1 MLLPSRL
8 RAFLQLSLGAAVLL
22 GASLLRVT
30 AAGALP
36 ATHPRLVL
44 SSNEIEA
51 LKQTVHD
58 GGDDDAAYAAIQARW
73 PRYRD
78 APVDSLVDATAA
90 FNVFTELGLL
100 AHLEFEGEPA
110 RQRLLQL
117 TLYIAQTRP
126 VDDDDYRSSLR
137 LRCLAL
143 GYDLAFD
150 YSNEPAFAVIR
161 SAILSYLQAMPANF
175 NYYRYAYNPFVS
187 NRGMMVGSSAGL
199 AAIAVW
205 DDLAPAD
212 QAIAVASLNFAAAL
226 IGKCLSDAVASDG
239 CAREGVLYGAWTL
252 RMLIPY
258 IEARRRFDG
267 YDLGLD
273 HRLEHVADWLAYELL
288 PEGGGHTNNLNDS
301 PWFSRPLA
309 IHSTYLDWAQARY
322 QSGLAR
328 WLYRH
333 VGGDLGGAS
342 GEDTDRAATV
352 LWNRSLPSVDPGVL
366 LPASQLFASRGLY
379 CYRSAWMQ
387 GAQGN
392 EVLFTLQAGRFF
404 GGHAQEDQGQFT
416 LYACG
421 DRFALDNGAAYPSNQ
436 PKESESHNLVLMDG
450 LGEHNA
456 GRSIGT
462 DAHFASVLQS
472 PFGDYLR
479 AALDSAY
486 ATYSPFNRPNQ
497 PFPGTDWSWGYDG
510 GNPLQRA
517 ERLVTVVKGPETP
530 PWFLI
535 ADALRKD
542 SSSHAWDWLLHTDA
556 KNQVELAD
564 SMATIHGI
572 HSRLEVRFAAPR
584 PPSLELSVAP
594 YDNGGEDPSTLRLRA
609 HVQAVKPDYAVALL
623 PIPDS
628 LASPSVT
635 TWRSGS
641 MTCLRLQWRG
651 VEDLAAVNGSDSL
664 VASQIE
670 TDAQMAVVRYAG
682 DTIRYLMGDGT
693 ILRCKDVTL
702 LVLGG
707 RASAAVSGTTLH
719 VSSDVTF
726 AAYAPDVESVLGPAG
741 PLPFERSGPVVHSPT
756 PTGVESA
763 ANVASA
769 TWIGGRRS
777 PVRFHATAAHVADRI
792 AIYDVRGRLVRK
804 LGMPADTSPSVAW
817 DAKDERGMRVAP
829 GVYLAR
835 RMSGAALAPRRIVL
849 LP

>member
-1 MLLPSRL
+1 
-8 RAFLQLSLGAAVLL
+8 
-22 GASLLRVT
+22 
-30 AAGALP
+30 
-36 ATHPRLVL
+36 
-44 SSNEIEA
+44 
-51 LKQTVHD
+51 
-58 GGDDDAAYAAIQARW
+58 
-73 PRYRD
+73 
-78 APVDSLVDATAA
+78 
-90 FNVFTELGLL
+90 
-100 AHLEFEGEPA
+100 
-110 RQRLLQL
+110 
-117 TLYIAQTRP
+117 
-126 VDDDDYRSSLR
+126 
-137 LRCLAL
+137 
-143 GYDLAFD
+143 
-150 YSNEPAFAVIR
+150 
-161 SAILSYLQAMPANF
+161 
-175 NYYRYAYNPFVS
+175 
-187 NRGMMVGSSAGL
+187 
-199 AAIAVW
+199 
-205 DDLAPAD
+205 
-212 QAIAVASLNFAAAL
+212 
-226 IGKCLSDAVASDG
+226 LSDAVATDG

-273 HRLEHVADWLAYELL
+273 HRLERVATGSPTSCSRRWRPHQQSER
-288 PEGGGHTNNLNDS
+288 S

-387 GAQGN
+387 GSQGN
-392 EVLFTLQAGRFF
+392 EMLFTLQAGRFY

-421 DRFALDNGAAYPSNQ
+421 DRFALDNGAAYPSSQ
-436 PKESESHNLVLMDG
+436 PKESESHNLVLVDG

-462 DAHFASVLQS
+462 DAHFASALQS
-472 PFGDYLR
+472 PFADYLR

-530 PWFLI
+530 PWCLI
-535 ADALRKD
+535 SDALRKD

-584 PPSLELSVAP
+584 PPFLELSVAP

-609 HVQAVKPDYAVALL
+609 HVQAMTPDYAVALL

-635 TWRSGS
+635 TWRTGS
-641 MTCLRLQWRG
+641 MTCTSPAMARRRRPGCRERQRLPRREPDRNRCADGCRALRGRHHPLPHGRWHDLALQGRGLARSRRARQRRGFGNDAAREPRRDLRG
-651 VEDLAAVNGSDSL
+651 VCTRRRIGAGSCGPVALRTLRPSGPQPDTDRDRIRRERGIGDLDRPAAQSGAIPRHRGPCRGSHRD
-664 VASQIE
+664 
-670 TDAQMAVVRYAG
+670 
-682 DTIRYLMGDGT
+682 
-693 ILRCKDVTL
+693 LRCS
-702 LVLGG
+702 
-707 RASAAVSGTTLH
+707 R
-719 VSSDVTF
+719 
-726 AAYAPDVESVLGPAG
+726 PAG
-741 PLPFERSGPVVHSPT
+741 AQARH
-756 PTGVESA
+756 A
-763 ANVASA
+763 
-769 TWIGGRRS
+769 RR
-777 PVRFHATAAHVADRI
+777 
-792 AIYDVRGRLVRK
+792 DV
-804 LGMPADTSPSVAW
+804 PSVAW